1 MKATIC
7 SREKKVFSGSG
18 TKTNFLSELTHQDWK
33 DVHLVG
39 TEVVVQ
45 EVSLSSVC
53 HKKAVPG
60 EKRTLNYVWIV
71 LQILDSRYPILI
83 YNYYLYIYTC
93 IFMTILFPSVRHFP
107 QGALRMPESFLRV
120 L

>member
-1 MKATIC
+1 MKSLYVACSSCLCRNITADQMVKNVRKKCCMKATIC

-45 EVSLSSVC
+45 EVSLSSIC
-53 HKKAVPG
+53 HKKAVPWG
-60 EKRTLNYVWIV
+60 ERT
-71 LQILDSRYPILI
+71 
-83 YNYYLYIYTC
+83 
-93 IFMTILFPSVRHFP
+93 
-107 QGALRMPESFLRV
+107 
-120 L
+120 